1 MAMIT
6 KPIVVRLTGGLGNQ
20 IFTVAAGLGIS
31 RLHKLPLVLDASAL
45 AVKWEIRSDS
55 LACYDLPFERVAGVT
70 GQGATVELVVQGSR
84 TALPSFE
91 EDAYRFDPKLVERCV
106 DGGYIKGY
114 FQSPKYFEAVKP
126 EVVSL
131 FRGKVIHE
139 AGGAALKKR
148 ILECNSVGVHVRRGD
163 YLKEPAYSF
172 HGLCETEYFRRAIA
186 IMRER
191 QAAPTFFVFSDDPD
205 WCREHFKEP
214 DVIVASGARTPNADL
229 DLLASCKH
237 HILSNSSFSWWGA
250 YLAYHQEQAV
260 IAPAPWYTR
269 VPLAPDLIPANWQL
283 LHRASGEDWS
293 IWEDRV
299 RSTRVS
305 VVVPSHRR
313 IEPLSEAVQSA
324 LSQTHDNLDIT
335 IVLSAA
341 TDGVKAE
348 AGRLARETGRVQVVT
363 APSAGLAIAR
373 NTGIRASTGEWIAI
387 LDDDDVWHPDKLRAQ
402 LTAALVFGQDAVSC
416 EHTFSGPG
424 LLKFCY
430 PPGNLS
436 LREGLMLANYFSGG
450 SAAIFKRAAYDSVN
464 GFDGQLLACE
474 DHDFW
479 RRLSLNHKM
488 MIVAEPLLEIRRL
501 DGSMSTNSLV
511 MFQANAQHLVK
522 IMRECPPD
530 LTHLLEQATRNTFNS
545 FYQAAIERGY
555 QLIDARFAEDM
566 PFSLLLKLLAL
577 SGTIKAVRLVDWLVP
592 GSFEAAKKIWSLRR
606 RKFS

>member
-1 MAMIT
+1 MVMT
-6 KPIVVRLTGGLGNQ
+6 VKPVVVRLTGGLGNQ

-31 RLHKLPLVLDASAL
+31 RLHNLPLVLDTSAF
-45 AVKWEIRSDS
+45 AVRAEIRSDGV
-55 LACYDLPFERVAGVT
+55 AGYNLPFERIAGVT
-70 GQGATVELVVQGSR
+70 RRGATVELVVQGNR
-84 TALPSFE
+84 TTLPSFE
-91 EDAYRFDPKLVERCV
+91 EDGYRFDPKLVERCV

-114 FQSPKYFEAVKP
+114 FQSPKYFDAVKQ

-131 FRGKVIHE
+131 FRDKVVHE
-139 AGGAALKKR
+139 ADGAALKTR

-163 YLKEPAYSF
+163 YLKTPAYQF
-172 HGLCETEYFRRAIA
+172 HGLCEIDYFRRAIE

-205 WCREHFKEP
+205 WCSEHFNES
-214 DVIVASGARTPNADL
+214 DVIVASGTSTPNADL
-229 DLLASCKH
+229 DLLTSCKH

-250 YLAYHQEQAV
+250 YLAHRPEQAV

-269 VPLAPDLIPANWQL
+269 VPLAPDLIPTNWQL

-293 IWEDRV
+293 IWENRV

-313 IEPLSEAVQSA
+313 IKPLSEAVQSA

-341 TDGVKAE
+341 TDGVTAE
-348 AGRLARETGRVQVVT
+348 AERLARENSRVHVVT

-373 NTGIRASTGEWIAI
+373 NTGIQASTGEWIAI
-387 LDDDDVWHPDKLRAQ
+387 LDDDDVWHPDKLRTQ
-402 LTAALVFGQDAVSC
+402 LTAALAFDQDAVSC

-424 LLKFCY
+424 LRKFSY
-430 PPGNLS
+430 PPDNAP
-436 LREGLMLANYFSGG
+436 LREALILENYFSGG
-450 SAAIFKRAAYDSVN
+450 SAAIFKRTAYATVN
-464 GFDGQLLACE
+464 GFDGHLFAIE

-479 RRLSLNHKM
+479 RRLSLHHKM

-501 DGSMSTNSLV
+501 DGSMSTDALV

-522 IMRECPPD
+522 IIRECPPD
-530 LTHLLEQATRNTFNS
+530 LVHLLEQAMRNTFGIL
-545 FYQAAIERGY
+545 FQAASERGY
-555 QLIDARFAEDM
+555 QLLDDRFAGEI
-566 PFSLLLKLLAL
+566 PFFLLLKLLVL
-577 SGTIKAVRLVDWLVP
+577 SGIIKTVRFIDRFLP
-592 GSFEAAKKIWSLRR
+592 GSFQAAKKIRTLG